1 MAAFLTASYLTD
13 PICKSHEFYRRL
25 FTVEVLNPTAAKAS
39 IFIRKLFIVIGMLSC
54 ASIGSML
61 ALPAI
66 AIRYS
71 TIKIQ
76 SLPYLYSLQAEAPKN
91 LPPNGTFSLLSWN
104 ICGIHGGYPI
114 SNGGVTA
121 WPNRIDTIIDKII
134 EKNADVNCL
143 YEIFDIKTALYI
155 QTRLK
160 QKGYADCFY
169 NIGPTAVGVSSGI
182 MVISK
187 YTITSPEFTR
197 FPQDSLV
204 GRTKNAVKGVFAFD
218 LKSQGRSFARIH
230 ATHLQHSEEPG
241 FPTAEEVSA
250 RRKQMEIILNKVVK
264 VANTCIVVTGDLN
277 LDDAEYQASSWQSYF
292 QKGDHYPQNRKTWG
306 GDGWCATMTNNKISG
321 PLNLDHTMVVNQ
333 TARSIHTTLLET
345 GFDGSKFKQDALS
358 DHNGIFSWVIV

>member
-13 PICKSHEFYRRL
+13 PICKTHEFYRRL
-25 FTVEVLNPTAAKAS
+25 FTVEALNPMTAKAS
-39 IFIRKLFIVIGMLSC
+39 IFIKKLFIVIGMLLC
-54 ASIGSML
+54 ASIGSMM

-66 AIRYS
+66 AIRYC
-71 TIKIQ
+71 TIKVQ
-76 SLPYLYSLQAEAPKN
+76 SLPYLYSLKAEVPKN
-91 LPPNGTFSLLSWN
+91 LPPDGTFSLLSWN

-121 WPNRIDTIIDKII
+121 WPNRIDKIIDKII

-197 FPQDSLV
+197 FPKDSLV

-241 FPTAEEVSA
+241 FPTAEEVFA

-264 VANTCIVVTGDLN
+264 VANKCIVVTGDLN
-277 LDDAEYQASSWQSYF
+277 LDDAEYQASSWQTYF

-306 GDGWCATMTNNKISG
+306 GDGWCATMTNSKISG

-333 TARSIHTTLLET
+333 TARSIHTSLVEA
-345 GFDGSKFKQDALS
+345 GFDGSQFKQDALS
-358 DHNGIFSWVIV
+358 DHNGIFSMIEI